1 VPTYKEISKL
11 KSELLDARE
20 NKIQRKLSIQQQS
33 LYDSLLNDFV
43 KVAKDKIE
51 GKKVDIYK
59 LQAELKKQYALN
71 FPEVMADVVKA
82 SESITNLNDRYFS
95 TLVDSNRLGEI
106 QDKTFAVI
114 NKTLGVTEAG
124 KLITGGFI
132 DKVIENKNVQ
142 KLFTKKVNAILDGSP
157 DIVVMQTKLKEF
169 ITGSKESTGL
179 LERHYRTFAS
189 DLISNIDRTGSL
201 VYANELDLQHFY
213 YSGGVILSSRSFCK
227 SKNGKVFTRAEA
239 ERWKDSAF
247 ITDMY
252 GTEVGTY
259 EPLID
264 MGGYGCRHRPDW
276 ITSDLAK
283 IIRAKK

>member
-1 VPTYKEISKL
+1 MPTYKEISKL
-11 KSELLDARE
+11 KTELLDARE
-20 NKIQRKLSIQQQS
+20 KKIQRKLSYQQEQLFES
-33 LYDSLLNDFV
+33 LVNDFV

-59 LQAELKKQYALN
+59 LQSELKRQYSLY

-82 SESITNLNDRYFS
+82 SESIVNLNNRYFS

-114 NKTLGVTEAG
+114 NKTLGVTEKG

-132 DKVIENKNVQ
+132 DKIIENKNTQ
-142 KLFTKKVNAILDGSP
+142 KLFTKKVNAILEGSP
-157 DIVVMQTKLKEF
+157 DIVLMQHKLKEF
-169 ITGSKESTGL
+169 IVGSKESTGL
-179 LERHYRTFAS
+179 LERHYRTFAN

-201 VYANELDLQHFY
+201 VYANDLDLNHFY
-213 YSGGVILSSRSFCK
+213 YSGGVILTSRSFCK

-247 ITDMY
+247 ITSMY
-252 GTEVGTY
+252 DNINDY

-276 ITSDLAK
+276 ITEDLARLK
-283 IIRAKK
+283 RKK